1 MGTPEEVGVGDLEEA
16 SPGECVIP
24 DGFLKNALVAASL
37 GAGAIHLWA
46 AWAHFNFTR
55 VLVFFILVAAMQLW
69 LAAVILWIRS
79 VPWSLLIGGAAAN
92 AGVVVV
98 WVLTRT
104 TGVPFYPNSK
114 HMDMDKIMER
124 AARTAGPSHGFM
136 THKETFGLLDTTCS
150 LLEIVVVVGI
160 LMLVLRRRRPSGESV
175 NDATVAVGTG
185 VAEDSA
191 STDSA

>member
-1 MGTPEEVGVGDLEEA
+1 MGAPEEVGVGDPEEA
-16 SPGECVIP
+16 SPDECIIP
-24 DGFLKNALVAASL
+24 NGLLKNGLVAASV

-55 VLVFFILVAAMQLW
+55 VLVFFIVVAAMQLW
-69 LAAVILWIRS
+69 LAAVILWVQSI
-79 VPWSLLIGGAAAN
+79 PWSLLIGGAVAN

-104 TGVPFYPNSK
+104 TGMPFYPKSG

-124 AARTAGPSHGFM
+124 AANSQHLKGFM

-150 LLEIVVVVGI
+150 LLEIAFVVGV
-160 LMLVLRRRRPSGESV
+160 LMLVRMKHRRAQARPADKTSIV
-175 NDATVAVGTG
+175 
-185 VAEDSA
+185 
-191 STDSA
+191 